1 MYYWSL
7 YLITAS
13 LLGENT
19 SWEYIPIA
27 SFSNRIECE
36 AALEL
41 LQETL
46 ILPTE
51 AEGSY
56 LKCLKT
62 DEIVSNTGLP
72 VPNIDH
78 RQK

>member
-7 YLITAS
+7 YLVTAS
-13 LLGENT
+13 LLSENT
-19 SWEYIPIA
+19 SLEYIPIA

-36 AALEL
+36 AELEL
-41 LQETL
+41 LQETI
-46 ILPTE
+46 ILSTE

-62 DEIVSNTGLP
+62 DEIVSDTVLP
-72 VPNIDH
+72 VPNY
-78 RQK
+78 